1 MTILVNLDI
10 SGHEDEIINKIS
22 SFIKT
27 QAVARGVDGV
37 LILFSGYID
46 STIVAKIAIDA
57 LKEKT
62 VKLLIRQRRF
72 DSGNQE
78 EITNSSIEYLGLD
91 RKSIVQHDIEPMID
105 QLKSG
110 VYTSGSIRDI
120 PTIYEPLS
128 YNLLKITAKEDILE
142 KTYGMIGRA
151 DTEREKLIQ
160 KIVAFNKIR
169 SRIHMALAY
178 FTAEQENRFFLGTI
192 NKTELLTG
200 LFTKWGHGHC
210 ADLMPLG
217 DLYRS
222 QIIQLAEKLH
232 IPSSIRNSAKADLL
246 PGIKNKYLYFFNLKS
261 YEVDKILI
269 DLEEGLSTPSI
280 SEKHNLD
287 LDAVKKVKYFYNSTV
302 FTRAIP
308 LIPKI

>member
-1 MTILVNLDI
+1 LANLDI
-10 SGHEDEIINKIS
+10 NGHENGIIQKITT
-22 SFIKT
+22 FIAT
-27 QAVARGVDGV
+27 QTKRRGVDGV

-46 STIVAKIAIDA
+46 STIVTKLA
-57 LKEKT
+57 LDSLEENS
-62 VKLLIRQRRF
+62 VKLLVRHGKY

-78 EITNSSIEYLGLD
+78 EILNSSIEFLGIN
-91 RKSIVQHDIEPMID
+91 KEYIVQHDIDPMVE

-110 VYTSGSIRDI
+110 IYTSGSIREI

-128 YNLLKITAKEDILE
+128 YNLLKITAKEEILE
-142 KTYGMIGRA
+142 KTYGMIGTA
-151 DTEREKLIQ
+151 DTEREKLIH
-160 KIVAFNKIR
+160 KIIALNKIR
-169 SRIHMALAY
+169 SRLHMAIAY

-222 QIIQLAEKLH
+222 QIIQLAKKLD
-232 IPSSIRNSAKADLL
+232 IPGAIRNSAKADLL
-246 PGIKNKYLYFFNLKS
+246 PGIDNKYLYFFNLKS
-261 YEVDKILI
+261 SDVDRILI
-269 DLEEGLSTPSI
+269 GLEEGLSTREI
-280 SEKHNLD
+280 SKINDLA

-302 FTRAIP
+302 FTRSTP
-308 LIPKI
+308 LIPKIWK